1 LTNRFLPE
9 ALHPS
14 SFARVA
20 IYTPNIEKLG
30 SLSQPGSEVPHP
42 SKSSINQIKFA
53 DRLSATKNLGK
64 GKANYWRDKLRRLEI
79 LEALSRCLAY
89 LNRFLGVLA
98 RTSVVG

>member
-1 LTNRFLPE
+1 
-9 ALHPS
+9 
-14 SFARVA
+14 
-20 IYTPNIEKLG
+20 
-30 SLSQPGSEVPHP
+30 
-42 SKSSINQIKFA
+42 
-53 DRLSATKNLGK
+53 LSATKNLGK